1 MNYHDI
7 NYYKNFDSI
16 AKEVFELLAHTIKVN
31 TFILTVFDQSQ
42 SFIVKSFN
50 RNASLIKSG
59 DTLSF
64 NQILCKMV
72 IENDMEPV
80 VIDNIKNNP
89 LTRNHSILNMIEN
102 GCYLGAPITNEEK
115 IIGTLCAFDIKPYDF
130 KVYDEVLLKS
140 LASLISQTVIIENGI
155 IRDSLTGLYN
165 RNFIYNYFEYN
176 KEEIHKEMSLLY
188 IDLDNFKYFNDAFGH
203 DIGDIVIKGTAECL
217 LESAPEDSYVA
228 RIGGDEFI
236 ILLRSSTNTEDFIR
250 STKQTAEFLL
260 EELSYMPIQIHGK
273 EHRVSASMGVS
284 FYPEQGNDMI
294 TLLKKADH
302 SMYGAKEGKKRIQYY
317 HS

>member
-1 MNYHDI
+1 MIFHDI

-16 AKEVFELLAHTIKVN
+16 AKEVFKLLAHTIKVN
-31 TFILTVFDQSQ
+31 TFVITVFDQSQ

-50 RNASLIKSG
+50 RNANLINSG
-59 DTLSF
+59 DTLTF
-64 NQILCKMV
+64 NQILCNMV
-72 IENDMEPV
+72 NENNMELV
-80 VIDNIKNNP
+80 VIDNIRDNP
-89 LTRNHSILNMIEN
+89 LTRDHPILTMLDN
-102 GCYLGAPITNEEK
+102 GCYMGAPITNEEE

-130 KVYDEVLLKS
+130 KGYDEVLLKS

-176 KEEIHKEMSLLY
+176 KEEFQKDMSLLY

-203 DIGDIVIKGTAECL
+203 DIGDIVIKRTAECL
-217 LESAPEDSYVA
+217 LESVPEDSYVA

-236 ILLRSSTNTEDFIR
+236 ILLQSSSSEDLIL
-250 STKQTAEFLL
+250 STKQTADNIL
-260 EELSYMPIQIHGK
+260 EQLSNMPIQIGDK
-273 EHRVSASMGVS
+273 EHKVSASMGVS
-284 FYPEQGNDMI
+284 FYPEHGNEMI
-294 TLLKKADH
+294 TLLKRADH
-302 SMYGAKEGKKRIQYY
+302 SMYAAKEEKKRIHYY

>member
-1 MNYHDI
+1 MIFHDI

-31 TFILTVFDQSQ
+31 TFVITVFDQSQ

-50 RNASLIKSG
+50 RNASLINSG
-59 DTLSF
+59 DTLTF

-72 IENDMEPV
+72 IENNMEPV
-80 VIDNIKNNP
+80 VIDNIKDNP
-89 LTRNHSILNMIEN
+89 LTRNHPILTMLDN
-102 GCYLGAPITNEEK
+102 GCYMGAPITNEER

-165 RNFIYNYFEYN
+165 RNFIFNYFEYN
-176 KEEIHKEMSLLY
+176 KEEIQNDMSLLY

-203 DIGDIVIKGTAECL
+203 DMGDIVIKRTAECL
-217 LESAPEDSYVA
+217 MESAPEDSYVA

-236 ILLRSSTNTEDFIR
+236 ILLHSSQAEDFTT
-250 STKQTAEFLL
+250 STKQIAENIL
-260 EELSYMPIQIHGK
+260 EQLSNMPIQIGGK
-273 EHRVSASMGVS
+273 EHKVSASMGVS
-284 FYPEQGNDMI
+284 FYPEHGNEMI
-294 TLLKKADH
+294 TLLKRADH
-302 SMYGAKEGKKRIQYY
+302 SMYAAKEGKKRIHYY
-317 HS
+317 SS